1 MPGGYVTVDQIDLNE
16 IWYGAI
22 IPAVDTYRS
31 WELPIITSLA
41 MPWGEQIMKYGL
53 SAKNGFQRLAPGQRP
68 DRKFVE
74 IATAYPVVDKTGYGV
89 GTDLDTLQRSS
100 GKEVSMAFNRP
111 MAEDPEAVLIK
122 FLEVMMTDPGTSNA
136 GYGFYNGEF
145 ATEEKITAPP
155 QYGQQT
161 FSANHNHYFTSNTSA
176 TLDLADINE
185 MKATIR
191 HHGYRG
197 SLAAFINS
205 TTVQVLE
212 DLAAWTSTSII
223 RGPISDMVAV
233 DGFGERFMLQG
244 VTFHV
249 TEMVP
254 SNYILMVEVNGA
266 ESERPLIM
274 FEPANMRGL
283 RLHPGNNPNYPIIES
298 FWDRWFGVKVWQRG
312 AGCVLFFGTHSGT
325 FVSPTFS

>member
-1 MPGGYVTVDQIDLNE
+1 MPAGYVTVDSIDLNE
-16 IWYGAI
+16 IWYGAV
-22 IPAVDTYRS
+22 IPALDTYRS

-53 SAKNGFQRLAPGQRP
+53 SAKNGFQRLARGQRP

-74 IATAYPVVDKTGYGV
+74 VATMYPVVNKTGYGV
-89 GTDLDTLQRSS
+89 GTDLDTLQRSN
-100 GKEVSMAFNRP
+100 GKEVTMAFNRP
-111 MAEDPEAVLIK
+111 MAEDPEAVLIE
-122 FLEVMMTDPGTSNA
+122 FLRVMMTDPSTSNA
-136 GYGFYNGEF
+136 GYGFYNGAF

-161 FSANHNHYFTSNTSA
+161 FAAGHTHYIASNTTGVLA
-176 TLDLADINE
+176 LADITE

-197 SLAAFINS
+197 PIVAFINS

-212 DLAAWTSTSII
+212 DLAAWTSNSII

-233 DGFGERFMLQG
+233 DGFGERFGLLG

-249 TEMVP
+249 TEMIP
-254 SNYILMVEVNGA
+254 SSYLLMVEANGA

-274 FEPANMRGL
+274 FEPSNMRGL
-283 RLHPGNNPNYPIIES
+283 QLHHGNNPNYPLVES
-298 FWDRWFGVKVWQRG
+298 YWTRWM
-312 AGCVLFFGTHSGT
+312 
-325 FVSPTFS
+325 